1 MYGNNYFNQN
11 QRYQPINMMNQP
23 NLAQPY
29 IPPISPIQQTS
40 ILGKV
45 VDSLDVV
52 KAIDIPLDGSIS
64 YFPLTNGSAI
74 VTKQLQP
81 NGMSKITLYKPVVEK
96 EETVD
101 KNDDFDKLKED
112 LDNLRK
118 EFEDI
123 KNKINVEKEA

>member
-23 NLAQPY
+23 NLSQPY
-29 IPPISPIQQTS
+29 IPTVSPMQQTN

-81 NGMSKITLYKPVVEK
+81 NGMSKITLYKPVIEK

-101 KNDDFDKLKED
+101 KNEDFDKLKED

-123 KNKINVEKEA
+123 KTKINVEKEA

>member
-11 QRYQPINMMNQP
+11 QRFQPINMMSQP
-23 NLAQPY
+23 NLVQPY
-29 IPPISPIQQTS
+29 IPPITPMQQTN

-81 NGMSKITLYKPVVEK
+81 NGMSKITLYKPVIEK

-101 KNDDFDKLKED
+101 KNEDFDKLKED

-123 KNKINVEKEA
+123 KTKINVEKEA

>member
-11 QRYQPINMMNQP
+11 QRFQPINMMNQP

-29 IPPISPIQQTS
+29 ISPISPMQQTS

-96 EETVD
+96 EETLD

-123 KNKINVEKEA
+123 KTKINVEKEA

>member
-11 QRYQPINMMNQP
+11 QHYQPINMMSQP

-29 IPPISPIQQTS
+29 ISPITPMQQTN

-101 KNDDFDKLKED
+101 KNEDFDKLKED
-112 LDNLRK
+112 LDNLKK

-123 KNKINVEKEA
+123 KTKINVEKEA

>member
-29 IPPISPIQQTS
+29 IPTVSPMQQTN

-81 NGMSKITLYKPVVEK
+81 NGMSKITLYKPVIEK
-96 EETVD
+96 EETLD
-101 KNDDFDKLKED
+101 KNEDFDKLKED

-123 KNKINVEKEA
+123 KTKINVEKEA

>member
-29 IPPISPIQQTS
+29 IPTVSPMQQTN

-81 NGMSKITLYKPVVEK
+81 NGMSKITLYKPVIEK

-101 KNDDFDKLKED
+101 KNEDFDKLKED

-123 KNKINVEKEA
+123 KTKINVEKEA